1 MEYTEKDLVK
11 IAKREKII
19 RRETIWWWIRFRESI
34 FR

>member
-11 IAKREKII
+11 IAKGKII